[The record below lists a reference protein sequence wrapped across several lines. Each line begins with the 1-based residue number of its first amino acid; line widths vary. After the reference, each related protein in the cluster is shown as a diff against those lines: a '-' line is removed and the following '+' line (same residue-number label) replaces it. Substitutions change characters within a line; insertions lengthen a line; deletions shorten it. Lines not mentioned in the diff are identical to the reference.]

1 MSDLAARR
9 AVLMTGCVRF
19 LQVQGVKVRPETTTA
34 AVMTRNAADSRSF
47 EAPDLPLIFR

>member
-19 LQVQGVKVRPETTTA
+19 LQVQGVKVRPETTMA